1 MNSADL
7 PLNSWSSFYMIV
19 GTAAAALTGLQ
30 FVAIAL
36 VGNLRRRIT
45 SREITAF
52 ASPTVVHFCSSLFLC
67 AALSAPWRSFL
78 GPGITLEACGLA
90 GTIYALIVASRTHR
104 QTRYRPVFEDWMW
117 HVVLPLFAYI
127 TIFAAGVMLRR
138 ITAPCLFGVGA
149 ATLLLVFIGIH
160 NAWDNIH
167 YLAVNELKAAE
178 PIADEIKKSETEE
191 GRSARLEKT

>member
-1 MNSADL
+1 MNSADF
-7 PLNSWSSFYMIV
+7 PLNAWSSFYVII

-52 ASPTVVHFCSSLFLC
+52 ASPTIVHFCSSLFLS

-90 GTIYALIVASRTHR
+90 GTIYALIVAVRTHR
-104 QTRYRPVFEDWMW
+104 QTRYQPVFEDWMW
-117 HVVLPLFAYI
+117 HVILPLFAYV
-127 TIFAAGVMLRR
+127 TIFTAGVMLR
-138 ITAPCLFGVGA
+138 TLTTPCLFGVGA
-149 ATLLLVFIGIH
+149 AILLLVFIGIH

-167 YLAVNELKAAE
+167 YLAVNALNSPD
-178 PIADEIKKSETEE
+178 PIADETKRNETEE
-191 GRSARLEKT
+191 ARPARLEKT